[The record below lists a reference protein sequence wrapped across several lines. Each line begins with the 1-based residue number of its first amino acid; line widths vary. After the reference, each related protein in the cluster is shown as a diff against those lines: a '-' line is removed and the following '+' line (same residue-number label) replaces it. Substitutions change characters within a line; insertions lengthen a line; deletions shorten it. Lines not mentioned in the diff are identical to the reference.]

1 MFPRNIKYS
10 RSKSATGISRF
21 ALNSPF
27 RNTFTNDLS
36 ILLQGFYSQL
46 CIKYLN
52 ITQCFYLNISS
63 LPMVIYTTTAP
74 GFWIPSLLISL
85 KMWTSFSKIF
95 CVDRAPSVSQMLPQ
109 FSRIDPAFIQIS
121 IRQTDEIYKHLKK
134 M

>member
-1 MFPRNIKYS
+1 MFPQNIKYS

-36 ILLQGFYSQL
+36 ILLQGLYSQL
-46 CIKYLN
+46 CTKYLN
-52 ITQCFYLNISS
+52 ITECFYLNISS
-63 LPMVIYTTTAP
+63 LPMVIYTTTA
-74 GFWIPSLLISL
+74 FWIPSLLISL
-85 KMWTSFSKIF
+85 EIWASFSKIF

-121 IRQTDEIYKHLKK
+121 IRETDEIYKHFKK